1 VKNGMGMQM
10 SKQRDF
16 FEKDYERMF
25 YSGGLSGWL
34 TGFIHSSLERN
45 FSQNSFFPRTLEVG
59 GGQGRHVKSVH
70 HTFEEYCL
78 LDVREL
84 PLVSYAEDLR
94 VKGRLHFVT
103 GKAER
108 LPFHAESYDRIIM
121 MCVLHHVEDVEQC
134 LREARRVCKP
144 GGQISIYLPCD
155 PGIIYRFIRKLILLT
170 NSHSRT
176 IDYELV
182 NAREHR
188 GHVFS
193 IHRLIQ
199 EVYTSDTVSERRWP
213 FTWFPLDFN
222 IFSVIHIAKSLAN

>member
-1 VKNGMGMQM
+1 M

-16 FEKDYERMF
+16 FENDYERMF

-34 TGFIHSSLERN
+34 THFIHRALERN
-45 FSQNSFFPRTLEVG
+45 FSLNSFFPRTLEVG
-59 GGQGRHVKSVH
+59 GGQGRHVKYVR

-78 LDVREL
+78 LDMREL
-84 PLVSYAEDLR
+84 PLVSYADDLR

-103 GKAER
+103 GKAEK

-121 MCVLHHVEDVEQC
+121 MCLLHHVEDVEQS
-134 LREARRVCKP
+134 LGEARRVCKP

-155 PGIIYRFIRKLILLT
+155 PGIIYRFIRKLTLLT
-170 NSHSRT
+170 NSHSHT

-188 GHVFS
+188 GHIFA

-199 EVYTSDTVSERRWP
+199 EVYKLDTVSESRWP
-213 FTWFPLDFN
+213 FSLFPLDFN
-222 IFSVIHIAKSLAN
+222 IFSVIHVAKSLTK